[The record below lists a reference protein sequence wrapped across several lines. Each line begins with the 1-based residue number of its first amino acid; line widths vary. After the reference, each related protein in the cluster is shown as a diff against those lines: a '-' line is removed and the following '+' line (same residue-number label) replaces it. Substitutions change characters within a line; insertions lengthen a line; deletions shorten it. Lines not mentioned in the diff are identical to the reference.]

1 MFLGKQL
8 DHVYARG
15 LDLVDAD
22 AIPVKSSDHN
32 PVRVTFRLARHA
44 SVAAPAP

>member
-1 MFLGKQL
+1 MGKQL

-15 LDLVDAD
+15 LELVDAD

-32 PVRVTFRLARHA
+32 PVRVTFRIAP
-44 SVAAPAP
+44 VGGAAAVR